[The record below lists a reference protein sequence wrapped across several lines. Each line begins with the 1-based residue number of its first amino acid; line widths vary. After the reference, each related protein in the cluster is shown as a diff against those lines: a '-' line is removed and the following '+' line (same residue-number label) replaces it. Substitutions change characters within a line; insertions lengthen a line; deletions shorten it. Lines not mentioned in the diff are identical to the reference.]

1 MPCLSYEV
9 FLCMCLCAKKRVM
22 SCCTVSGIT
31 FAGLIFTLNMRAIAA
46 NPGDADASKSQHCI
60 DFALFQHHAHICD
73 PATIQRI
80 SDTLNTGLILACLT
94 AGGDSERP

>member
-1 MPCLSYEV
+1 
-9 FLCMCLCAKKRVM
+9 M